1 MDIVYMGSPDFSVPS
16 LEQLVESDILNV
28 KGVITRPDKPRGRG
42 QKKQSTPI
50 KKKALQLGCQV
61 FTPENVNSS
70 SFINQLQEL
79 APEIIVVVAFG
90 QILSRK
96 VLETPDRGCVNLHA
110 SLLPKYRGASPIHRA
125 IMNGE
130 EKTGVTVMF
139 MEETLDTGDII
150 SQKEVVINRD
160 DTAGDLHDRLAETG
174 AKLLVRT
181 LIDIKQNN
189 YTRKQQNDQE
199 ASYADKLDNRAG
211 EIDWNC
217 SAEDIYNFVR
227 GLNPWPVAY
236 TFWDDM
242 RLKIWQVN
250 IKDKNSKKGEPG
262 EILQVSGEGL
272 VVQTGCGIIELEKL
286 QPAGKKKMDCVDFV
300 NGYELEPGTVLG

>member
-28 KGVITRPDKPRGRG
+28 KGVITRPDKPQGRG
-42 QKKQSTPI
+42 QKTQSTPI

-272 VVQTGCGIIELEKL
+272 IVQTGCGIIELEKL
-286 QPAGKKKMDCVDFV
+286 QPAGKKKMDCIDFV

>member
-181 LIDIKQNN
+181 LIDIKQYN

-199 ASYADKLDNRAG
+199 ASYADKLYNRAG

>member
-181 LIDIKQNN
+181 LIDIKQDN